1 MFHEHINNT
10 VLYVK
15 KREKNNPAFVYIT
28 QMSIEKKIVIFLF
41 RISNLISKIQIDLL
55 YPLIYSNEKSCLIK

>member
-28 QMSIEKKIVIFLF
+28 QMSIEKKNSHFF
-41 RISNLISKIQIDLL
+41 ISNFKF
-55 YPLIYSNEKSCLIK
+55 NFKNTN